1 MGGAAGWVPS
11 HWAISGATPAS
22 RPWPAS
28 WRGNSRS
35 APEVAED
42 RAAVGVPGPAALNC
56 SAMYTHSVSPS
67 AVGVGQLA
75 ERPGD
80 ELAGAL
86 LVLKASVTSWTSANP
101 ATRRSGRRDIS

>member
-1 MGGAAGWVPS
+1 
-11 HWAISGATPAS
+11 
-22 RPWPAS
+22 
-28 WRGNSRS
+28 
-35 APEVAED
+35 
-42 RAAVGVPGPAALNC
+42 
-56 SAMYTHSVSPS
+56 MYTHSVSPS

-101 ATRRSGRRDIS
+101 ATRRSGRRDISRWVATASKWLRRKPTAA